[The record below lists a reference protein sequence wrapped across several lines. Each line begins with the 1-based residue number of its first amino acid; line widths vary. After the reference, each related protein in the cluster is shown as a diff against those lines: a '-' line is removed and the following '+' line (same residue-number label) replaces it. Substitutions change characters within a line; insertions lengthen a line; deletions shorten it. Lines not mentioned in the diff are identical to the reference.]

1 MALTSPDQS
10 IRTPQTKAI
19 GPNPA
24 APLPAIRTMPPT
36 TNAEVMVQKNLACL
50 MVISLSSPSWGRHD
64 PSRKAP
70 MPAIG
75 WPDRASGWRGL
86 PDPCHDEA
94 YSAGKNGSRPM
105 ATGPGGRNMLN
116 NRFAREALKQ
126 AATQVNQGV
135 RDGARQFIERE
146 ITPLRDR
153 VDELE
158 GRVARLERQLAE
170 LVRER
175 DRTGR

>member
-1 MALTSPDQS
+1 M
-10 IRTPQTKAI
+10 I
-19 GPNPA
+19 
-24 APLPAIRTMPPT
+24 
-36 TNAEVMVQKNLACL
+36 QKNFAYL
-50 MVISLSSPSWGRHD
+50 MGASLSSPSRGCHD
-64 PSRKAP
+64 PSREGP
-70 MPAIG
+70 TIAISCA
-75 WPDRASGWRGL
+75 DRVSSWREF
-86 PDPCHDEA
+86 PDPCHDKA
-94 YSAGKNGSRPM
+94 YGAAMKGSRPL
-105 ATGPGGRNMLN
+105 ATGPGGLNMLN
-116 NRFAREALKQ
+116 NRFAREAIKQ

-170 LVRER
+170 LIRER